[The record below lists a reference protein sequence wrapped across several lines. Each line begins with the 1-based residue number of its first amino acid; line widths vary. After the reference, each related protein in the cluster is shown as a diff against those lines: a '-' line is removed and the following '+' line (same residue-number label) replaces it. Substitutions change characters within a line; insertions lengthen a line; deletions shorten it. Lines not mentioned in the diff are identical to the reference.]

1 MVQMVSVYNVI
12 VYNNIHFYSCGV
24 QVCNDDMN
32 GSHMLLASLL
42 AVQMYYL
49 GQLVCH
55 GDTKSW
61 LVSMQRQYMLLDSQ
75 L

>member
-1 MVQMVSVYNVI
+1 VSVYNVI
-12 VYNNIHFYSCGV
+12 VYNNIHFYSCYV
-24 QVCNDDMN
+24 QVCNVDMN

-55 GDTKSW
+55 GDTKSRPVGVQW
-61 LVSMQRQYMLLDSQ
+61 QYMPLASRF
-75 L
+75 